1 MKQQQSQQK
10 PTQSQSHTISDHHI
24 QDDDEEQNNTNQ
36 TTNQNHNTT
45 TVSPPETN
53 SPSPPLHSSSDS
65 SISDDHRSLP
75 LVVQPP
81 LVTAHRFQVEPAVIT
96 KVDPGAEEGFVGVKD
111 VEREGAA
118 ATGGGDGDGKRR
130 VRPDVS
136 SLLRSEEVASLN
148 KVLLGLRVG
157 GFVFCLVSFAV
168 LAADRKKGWAIDSF
182 YLYKEF
188 RYSLSVNVIGFVYSA
203 LQICDLVKYLM
214 TKKHI
219 VEHTLRGYF
228 TFALDQSTLQVPKDQ
243 NLKFKHQRPTF
254 VILTYLLMSAS
265 SSAATRTYDWES
277 NWGHD
282 KFPFMANASVVQII
296 YVNEY

>member
-1 MKQQQSQQK
+1 MKQQSQQK
-10 PTQSQSHTISDHHI
+10 PTQSDSNTNSDHHI
-24 QDDDEEQNNTNQ
+24 ENDDEEDENNTNQ
-36 TTNQNHNTT
+36 TTNENHNNNNK
-45 TVSPPETN
+45 TVSLSPPESN
-53 SPSPPLHSSSDS
+53 PPSPPLHSLSDS

-111 VEREGAA
+111 VEREREGEGV
-118 ATGGGDGDGKRR
+118 ATGGVDGCGKRR

-148 KVLLGLRVG
+148 KVLLGLRIG

-188 RYSLSVNVIGFVYSA
+188 RLATTSVSFIQEF
-203 LQICDLVKYLM
+203 L
-214 TKKHI
+214 
-219 VEHTLRGYF
+219 F
-228 TFALDQSTLQVPKDQ
+228 F
-243 NLKFKHQRPTF
+243 
-254 VILTYLLMSAS
+254 
-265 SSAATRTYDWES
+265 
-277 NWGHD
+277 
-282 KFPFMANASVVQII
+282 II
-296 YVNEY
+296 